1 MIHIKKTLLTLVALM
16 ALTTQAWADNSE
28 AITKVEIP
36 YTTASSGSDVPVT
49 WTASTRTASIAAM
62 PAGDVTVDVEYY
74 PQATVTGSM
83 GILESVELGSTTPMV
98 DITGMTV
105 TGGKLLYSVTTSNTE
120 LGNANT
126 SAKIPTAANSVT
138 TPGTYYVW
146 YCVLGTDEGVNGA
159 TATYSNSDYYV
170 VGPITVTAPGAPA
183 THNVTFNTEG
193 LSTDEAGKWSAEPST
208 SVSQGTTVTVTY
220 TGSKKVIGVS
230 AKKKE

>member
-74 PQATVTGSM
+74 PQATVEGTPTVVTSAIVG
-83 GILESVELGSTTPMV
+83 ESTALIDVS
-98 DITGMTV
+98 GMTV
-105 TGGKLLYSVTTSNTE
+105 SGGKLLYSVTTSNTE